1 MTASVAIFVVHH
13 NMRLLLAG
21 LPLAQFMLS
30 FGMLKFNLNIL
41 LALMFVLN
49 TTVSHAQKNV
59 ITKDNV
65 DRILKTLSADD
76 KLGRSAME
84 PVAMERSIAFIEGE
98 FKRIGLKPLDG
109 LKSFRQEF
117 NHDMISGL
125 DVTLSVNEKKISE
138 KDVVVY
144 SSRQSLQ
151 WTLPVVVNRI
161 KKTDNA
167 MQLFRRSLQDSTDAV
182 VLVDTAHVK
191 TFNALRS
198 RFARKRI
205 LTPASKSGSKVFI
218 LTADTI
224 LSSLNLQASQK
235 IEKLKMTN
243 VTGQIKASKETKES
257 VVFSGHYDHLG
268 IQPAVEGDSIAN
280 GADDDASGTT
290 AVIVLADHFKKQKD
304 LKRNLIFV
312 AFTAEEI
319 GGYGA
324 RYFSSNLNPTDVV
337 AMFNIEMI
345 GKLSKWGANAAF
357 ITGFERSDF
366 GTILQ
371 GNLTGSTFTF
381 HPDPYISQ
389 NLFYRSDNAT
399 LARLGVP
406 AHTISTDQIDT
417 DKLYHTVNDEFETID
432 TGNMTEIIRAIAMSA
447 SSIVKGDVRPTRID
461 TSKVE

>member
-1 MTASVAIFVVHH
+1 MQQLV
-13 NMRLLLAG
+13 
-21 LPLAQFMLS
+21 LS
-30 FGMLKFNLNIL
+30 FGMPKINLNFLFAAAIVCC
-41 LALMFVLN
+41 A
-49 TTVSHAQKNV
+49 TISHAQKTV
-59 ITKDNV
+59 ITKDKV
-65 DRILKTLSADD
+65 DRILKALSADD

-84 PVAMERSIAFIEGE
+84 PVAMEKSIAFIEGE
-98 FKRIGLKPLDG
+98 FKRIGLEPLDG
-109 LKSFRQEF
+109 LRSFRQEF
-117 NHDMISGL
+117 SHDM
-125 DVTLSVNEKKISE
+125 VNGITVALNVNN
-138 KDVVVY
+138 KDIPAEDIVVY
-144 SSRQSLQ
+144 SSRPQVQ
-151 WTLPVVVNRI
+151 WASPVAVQRI
-161 KKTDNA
+161 RKTDNI
-167 MQLFRRSLQDSTDAV
+167 MQVFRRSAQDSTDAV
-182 VLVDTAHVK
+182 VLIDTAHSK
-191 TFNALRS
+191 TFNALRA

-205 LTPASKSGSKVFI
+205 LNSASKAGSKIFI
-218 LTADTI
+218 LSTDTV
-224 LSSLNLQASQK
+224 LSALNVRVTQK
-235 IEKLKMTN
+235 IEKLIMTN
-243 VTGQIKASKETKES
+243 VVGQIKAPNQTKES
-257 VVFSGHYDHLG
+257 VIFSGHYDHLG
-268 IQPAVEGDSIAN
+268 IQPAVDGDSIAN

-324 RYFSSNLNPTDVV
+324 RYFSSNLNPADIV

-345 GKLSKWGANAAF
+345 GKLSKWGANSAF

-371 GNLTGSTFTF
+371 ENLKGTAFTF

-417 DKLYHTVNDEFETID
+417 DELYHTVNDEFESID
-432 TGNMTEIIRAIAMSA
+432 TNNMTEIIRAIALSA

-461 TSKVE
+461 TSKVD